1 MANKITKAQ
10 MFTMIKALDEVQANP
25 DMVAFID
32 HELELLSKKAGN
44 KKPTKT
50 QEENVKLKDI
60 ILEVLT
66 NVGAT
71 VTEIQ
76 NRDERLK
83 EYNGVTISNQKISAL
98 LKQMCDDGQV
108 VKIVEKKKSYFSL
121 LLADQP
127 KLYVW
132 GNRRNCPTLK
142 EVIN

>member
-10 MFTMIKALDEVQANP
+10 MFSMIKALDEVQANP

-32 HELELLSKKAGN
+32 HELELLSKKAGS

-50 QEENVKLKDI
+50 QEENVKLKSI

-66 NVGAT
+66 DVGAT
-71 VTEIQ
+71 VSEIQ
-76 NRDERLK
+76 TKSDVLGEL
-83 EYNGVTISNQKISAL
+83 SNQKVSAL

-108 VKIVEKKKSYFSL
+108 VKTVEKKKSYFSL
-121 LLADQP
+121 PLADQSEQCP
-127 KLYVW
+127 W

>member
-32 HELELLSKKAGN
+32 HELELLSKKAGS

-50 QEENVKLKDI
+50 QEENVKLKSI

-66 NVGAT
+66 DVGAT
-71 VTEIQ
+71 VSEIQ
-76 NRDERLK
+76 TKSDVLGEL
-83 EYNGVTISNQKISAL
+83 SNQKVSAL

-108 VKIVEKKKSYFSL
+108 VKTVEKKKSYFSL
-121 LLADQP
+121 PLADQP

>member
-10 MFTMIKALDEVQANP
+10 MFSMIKALDEVQANP

-32 HELELLSKKAGN
+32 HELELLSKKAGS

-50 QEENVKLKDI
+50 QEENVKLKSI

-66 NVGAT
+66 DVGAT
-71 VTEIQ
+71 VSEIQ
-76 NRDERLK
+76 TKSDVLGEL
-83 EYNGVTISNQKISAL
+83 SNQKVSAL

-108 VKIVEKKKSYFSL
+108 VKTVEKKKSYFSL
-121 LLADQP
+121 PLADQP

>member
-32 HELELLSKKAGN
+32 HELELLSKKAGS

-50 QEENVKLKDI
+50 QEENVKLKSI

-66 NVGAT
+66 DVGAT
-71 VTEIQ
+71 VSEIQ
-76 NRDERLK
+76 TKSDVLGEL
-83 EYNGVTISNQKISAL
+83 SNQKVSAL
-98 LKQMCDDGQV
+98 LKQMCDDGQA

-121 LLADQP
+121 PLADQP

>member
-10 MFTMIKALDEVQANP
+10 MFTMIKALDEVQANS

-32 HELELLSKKAGN
+32 HELELLSKKAGS

-50 QEENVKLKDI
+50 QEENVKLKGI

-66 NVGAT
+66 DVGAT
-71 VTEIQ
+71 VSEIQ
-76 NRDERLK
+76 TKSDVLGEL
-83 EYNGVTISNQKISAL
+83 SNQKVSAL

-121 LLADQP
+121 PLAD
-127 KLYVW
+127 
-132 GNRRNCPTLK
+132 
-142 EVIN
+142 